1 LLISFFRLSA
11 KHRVIQVDILF
22 LVLLLDCL
30 VFGIRVVLSTSPREW
45 SVIVVLVS
53 VLVTMEVSTTS
64 SSSSFVVA
72 LIFTTIAV
80 VTTTT
85 ASSSSEA
92 TTSSEPTTSL
102 IVVVEAA
109 VTTSAHRVALLHVVG
124 CLHLGR
130 VLLNFGDALLIDF
143 EVLDGPFGLKRG
155 CQSIKFLHPIFVLVL
170 NVLAGKVLAG
180 EPLLAESALIYFA
193 EFNVEH
199 FVLEILFAH
208 VDLVLFYDV
217 LDVHGTAL
225 EHVSRSINIV
235 IPEFLLHLEHLILF
249 KRRPPHFLRV
259 PQVKR
264 RRLRRQR
271 PFILAAEACVKT
283 EPMNFPHIKDHRIQ
297 LLSVVSLILEEVVRH
312 VDLLFGVEQIVD

>member
-1 LLISFFRLSA
+1 MLISFFRLSA

-53 VLVTMEVSTTS
+53 VLVTMEVATTS
-64 SSSSFVVA
+64 ASSSFVVA

-80 VTTTT
+80 VTTT
-85 ASSSSEA
+85 ASSPSEPA
-92 TTSSEPTTSL
+92 TSSEPTTSL

-109 VTTSAHRVALLHVVG
+109 VATSAHRVALLHVVG
-124 CLHLGR
+124 SLHLGR

-249 KRRPPHFLRV
+249 KRRPSHFLRV

-283 EPMNFPHIKDHRIQ
+283 EPMNFSHIKDHRIQ
-297 LLSVVSLILEEVVRH
+297 LLSVVSLILEKVVRH
-312 VDLLFGVEQIVD
+312 VDLLFWVEQIVD